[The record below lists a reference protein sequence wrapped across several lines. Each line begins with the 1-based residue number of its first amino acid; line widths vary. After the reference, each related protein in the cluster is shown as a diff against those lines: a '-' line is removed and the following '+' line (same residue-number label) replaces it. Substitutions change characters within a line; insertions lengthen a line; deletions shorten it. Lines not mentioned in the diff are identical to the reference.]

1 MKKIILTADDFGIS
15 KEANS
20 AIENAFLDGIL
31 TSTCIMTNMPE
42 YENAKVILRKLQNI
56 DVSMHLNIIEGKPV
70 LAQENNPLTDKC
82 GNFNNSFIGM
92 LIKSFDKKYL
102 EYVEKEFEAQIVKLL
117 NDGIIPVSINSNVHT
132 HSIPKFFEIVSRLA
146 QKYGIKYV
154 RTQKENFYFVP
165 NLKRHLNLS
174 YFVNIIKNII
184 LNTFTFINKN
194 TLKKYKCNTNE
205 NFLGVLYTLNMD

>member
-1 MKKIILTADDFGIS
+1 
-15 KEANS
+15 
-20 AIENAFLDGIL
+20 
-31 TSTCIMTNMPE
+31 
-42 YENAKVILRKLQNI
+42 
-56 DVSMHLNIIEGKPV
+56 
-70 LAQENNPLTDKC
+70 
-82 GNFNNSFIGM
+82 M

-117 NDGIIPVSINSNVHT
+117 NDGIIPVSINSHVHT

-194 TLKKYKCNTNE
+194 TLKKYKCKTNE
-205 NFLGVLYTLNMD
+205 NFLGVLYTLNMDKSTIIEGLKAVKDNSVVEIILHPTLDKNNHNHYVEYETLMDKEFLKDVEFIQWKDIS